1 LQGDE
6 DYGNR
11 VPARRVIPDSFKQDL
26 LNRVDIVDVISA
38 RVPLKKSGANW
49 VGLCPFH
56 GEKTPSFTVSQT
68 KQFYHCFG
76 CSAHGNAIGF
86 LMEYSGLGY
95 VEAVKELAEGA
106 GLKLPEL
113 RPDERKRT
121 ASPDE
126 PDLYEL
132 LARAA
137 RYYREQLKAS
147 TRAID
152 YLKGRGLA
160 GKTAARFGVGYAPAG
175 WQSLATVFTEY
186 GAKALVECGLVIEN
200 EGKRYDRFRDRIV
213 FPILNQR
220 GLVIG
225 FGGRVIEGENG
236 PATGEGKG
244 SPGSIAGEGKGSA
257 GPKYLNSP
265 ETPVFEKGREL
276 YGLPQARDAV
286 RAANRVVVV
295 EGYMDAVM
303 LAQHGVANAVA
314 TLGTATTPVHVQKLL
329 RQADEVVFCFDGDA
343 AGRRAA
349 WHALEVSLESLSDRK
364 AIRFLFLPAEHDP
377 DSYVRAFGRE
387 ALEREMAQSQPLS
400 AFLLSTLGSRADL
413 LTLEGRSRLIAE
425 AKPLVRRVA
434 APALRIQLVRALA
447 EAAAMTPPEVA
458 RLLELRDGTIGRTD
472 RAATP
477 RADRAPV
484 RGSEVYLLR
493 GLLVAPEL
501 ASELTVGQ
509 LNDDTPEAKVLRA
522 VHERLSGGQA
532 LPKPLSTAFE
542 GTPFLGYLQE
552 LEAEL
557 MRLGF
562 DIEQVRPEFDGAV
575 RKLRELEKQK
585 EINEMISKN
594 QRTGLVDRLK
604 EREALRQPA
613 PDLADGRQDPI

>member
-1 LQGDE
+1 M
-6 DYGNR
+6 
-11 VPARRVIPDSFKQDL
+11 IPDSFKQDL

-113 RPDERKRT
+113 RPDEWKR
-121 ASPDE
+121 AAAPDE

-137 RYYREQLKAS
+137 RYYREQLKTS

-160 GKTAARFGVGYAPAG
+160 GKTAARFGIGYAPAG

-225 FGGRVIEGENG
+225 FGGRVIEGG
-236 PATGEGKG
+236 D
-244 SPGSIAGEGKGSA
+244 

-286 RAANRVVVV
+286 RAAKRVVVV
-295 EGYMDAVM
+295 EGYMDTVM
-303 LAQHGVANAVA
+303 LAQHGVENAVA
-314 TLGTATTPVHVQKLL
+314 TLGTATTPAHAQKLL
-329 RQADEVVFCFDGDA
+329 RQAEEVVFCFDGDA

-349 WHALEVSLESLSDRK
+349 WHALEVSLESLSDHK
-364 AIRFLFLPAEHDP
+364 AVRFLFLPAEHDP

-387 ALEREMAQSQPLS
+387 AFERELAQAQPLS
-400 AFLLSTLGSRADL
+400 AFLLSTLASRADL

-434 APALRIQLVRALA
+434 APGLRIQLVRALA
-447 EAAAMTPPEVA
+447 EAAAMTPHEVA
-458 RLLELRDGTIGRTD
+458 RLLELRDGSIGRTD
-472 RAATP
+472 RAPPA
-477 RADRAPV
+477 RAERAAAV
-484 RGSEVYLLR
+484 GSNEAKLLR
-493 GLLVAPEL
+493 ALLGLPEL
-501 ASELTVGQ
+501 AAAVPVEWL
-509 LNDDTPEAKVLRA
+509 PAKSAESAAIRSVI
-522 VHERLSGGQA
+522 ERLVSSAGH
-532 LPKPLSTAFE
+532 PRPVSSAFE
-542 GTPFLGYLQE
+542 GAPFYGLLTR
-552 LEAEL
+552 LEADLLEFKL
-557 MRLGF
+557 EVDDLRA
-562 DIEQVRPEFDGAV
+562 EFDGAIRNLERE
-575 RKLRELEKQK
+575 RKSLEIKGMLAREETAGLPERLRE
-585 EINEMISKN
+585 
-594 QRTGLVDRLK
+594 GA
-604 EREALRQPA
+604 ALRQRGEPA
-613 PDLADGRQDPI
+613 PLPAGTETPSKSL

>member
-1 LQGDE
+1 M
-6 DYGNR
+6 
-11 VPARRVIPDSFKQDL
+11 IPDSFKQDL
-26 LNRVDIVDVISA
+26 LNRVDIVDVIST

-95 VEAVKELAEGA
+95 VEAVKELAESV

-113 RPDERKRT
+113 RPDERRRKPG
-121 ASPDE
+121 PDE

-132 LARAA
+132 VARAA

-147 TRAID
+147 ARAIE

-160 GKTAARFGVGYAPAG
+160 GKTAARFGIGYAPAG
-175 WQSLATVFTEY
+175 WQSLAAVFTEY
-186 GAKALVECGLVIEN
+186 GSKALVECGLVVEG

-225 FGGRVIEGENG
+225 FGGRVIDAEEGQ
-236 PATGEGKG
+236 
-244 SPGSIAGEGKGSA
+244 
-257 GPKYLNSP
+257 GPKYMNSP
-265 ETPVFEKGREL
+265 ETPLFEKGREL
-276 YGLPQARDAV
+276 YGLPQARDAI

-303 LAQHGVANAVA
+303 LAQHGVENVVA

-349 WHALEVSLESLSDRK
+349 WHALEVSLEALSDRK

-377 DSYVRAFGRE
+377 DSYVRALGRE
-387 ALEREMAQSQPLS
+387 ALEREIAHSQPLS
-400 AFLLSTLGSRADL
+400 AFLLSTLASRADL

-425 AKPLVRRVA
+425 AKPLVRRLA
-434 APALRIQLVRALA
+434 APALRVQLVRALA
-447 EAAAMTPPEVA
+447 EAAAMTPPEVG
-458 RLLELRDGTIGRTD
+458 RLMELRDGTIGRTE
-472 RAATP
+472 RSPAPSPA
-477 RADRAPV
+477 RAPV
-484 RGSEVYLLR
+484 RAAEVYLLR

-501 ASELTVGQ
+501 VADLAVETLS
-509 LNDDTPEAKVLRA
+509 DDTPEAKVLRA
-522 VHERLSGGQA
+522 VHERLSSGQP

-542 GTPFLGYLQE
+542 GTPFLGYLQA

-557 MRLGF
+557 LRLGF
-562 DIEQVRPEFDGAV
+562 DIEQVKPEFDGAV
-575 RKLRELEKQK
+575 RRLRERAKQK
-585 EINEMISKN
+585 EINDMIAKN
-594 QRTGLVDRLK
+594 ERVGLADRLQ
-604 EREALRQPA
+604 EREALRHSV
-613 PDLADGRQDPI
+613 PDLAGGPGDPI